1 MTNAH
6 ETQCK
11 IERQKTVR
19 VCQTCAINEHGIGTI
34 YEEKTQQTKTQLINV
49 SE

>member
-11 IERQKTVR
+11 IERQ
-19 VCQTCAINEHGIGTI
+19 NEDSKLHI
-34 YEEKTQQTKTQLINV
+34 YEQKTQQTETQLINV